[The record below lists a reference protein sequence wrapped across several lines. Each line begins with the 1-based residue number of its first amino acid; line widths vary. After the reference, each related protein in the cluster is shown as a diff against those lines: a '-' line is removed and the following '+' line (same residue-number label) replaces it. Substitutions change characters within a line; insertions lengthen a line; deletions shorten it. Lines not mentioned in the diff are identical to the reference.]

1 MSEGGLLV
9 KDTEARGWRLTAR
22 QFLVRTYQAKILV
35 QTKLR
40 VETRVF
46 VIITAV
52 SQRQL
57 TTRPAGDL
65 MNFLS
70 RNF

>member
-9 KDTEARGWRLTAR
+9 KDTEARGRRLTAR

-35 QTKLR
+35 QTKR

>member
-1 MSEGGLLV
+1 
-9 KDTEARGWRLTAR
+9 
-22 QFLVRTYQAKILV
+22 VRTYQAKILV
-35 QTKLR
+35 QTKR

-57 TTRPAGDL
+57 TTRPAGEEGDL